1 MEIGNLKIRVRGE
14 RTDDPLL
21 SQLLQWG
28 ELLKLGLSPEG
39 ELKVTSSGKK
49 LLIPRGE
56 VFIIT
61 KHGRILRPREVRTF
75 LREGPTHGAFF
86 IDIKRYMKFIIV
98 KHWVSLTKREVSVW
112 VVK

>member
-1 MEIGNLKIRVRGE
+1 MEIGNLKIKMREE
-14 RTDDPLL
+14 RADDPLL
-21 SQLLQWG
+21 SKLLQWG

-61 KHGRILRPREVRTF
+61 KHGQIFGPRRARAF
-75 LREGPTHGAFF
+75 LREGPTRGAFF
-86 IDIKRYMKFIIV
+86 IDVRKSMKFIAV
-98 KHWVSLTKREVSVW
+98 KHWKNITERTVSVW
-112 VVK
+112 VVI